1 MRTRFD
7 IGEIIRCHGG
17 EFLGKHHVVAP
28 IRKAFTHMA
37 LCRTSALGGH
47 VEVCPE
53 CGDMHISYNSCRDR
67 HCPKCQNKE
76 REEWINCRREE
87 IIPVKYFHVV
97 FTLPACLHPVAM
109 ANQAIFYDCM
119 FKAAWATIKAFA
131 EDEGLLTGMT
141 SILHTWGSNLF
152 YHPHIHCIVPGGG
165 IDKHGIWHHLKGCK
179 HSDFLFPV
187 AAMSSKFRG
196 RFMSLLTRRLK
207 EDGIVIDQAIRKQ
220 CFAKDWVIN
229 SRPPAKGVNQVLEY
243 IGRYAYR
250 VAITNSRILDV
261 TGSQI
266 SYDYKMYRKGG
277 KHGIMTMEIDSFLNL
292 LSQHILPDRF
302 VRIRHYGFL
311 SPCNREILR
320 SIQLQLSVPPVPK
333 VRKKKSYLDICI
345 EKGWDIGI
353 CKDCNC
359 QRIITRT
366 IKPATRAPPSI
377 LRHIGH

>member
-1 MRTRFD
+1 MRTKFD
-7 IGEIIRCHGG
+7 IGQIIRCHGD
-17 EFLGKHHVVAP
+17 EFLSKHQVVPAV
-28 IRKAFTHMA
+28 RRAFAHMA
-37 LCRTSALGGH
+37 QCRTSVLGGH

-76 REEWINCRREE
+76 REQWIEFRREE
-87 IIPVKYFHVV
+87 IIPAKYFHVV
-97 FTLPACLHPVAM
+97 FTVPDCLHPVAIKH
-109 ANQAIFYDCM
+109 QSIFYDCM
-119 FKAAWATIKAFA
+119 FKAAWATINAFA
-131 EDEGLLTGMT
+131 TTEGLLTGMT
-141 SILHTWGSNLF
+141 AILHTWGSNLF

-165 IDKHGIWHHLKGCK
+165 VDKRGVWHHIKGCK
-179 HSDFLFPV
+179 RSDFLFPV
-187 AAMSSKFRG
+187 AAMSTKFRG
-196 RFMSLLTRRLK
+196 KFMSLLTRRLK
-207 EDGIVIDQAIRKQ
+207 EKDIVIEQSVRKH
-220 CFAKDWVIN
+220 CFAKAWVIN
-229 SRPPAKGVNQVLEY
+229 SRPPAKGVGQILEY

-277 KHGIMTMEIDSFLNL
+277 KHGVMTMEIDSFLNL

-320 SIQLQLSVPPVPK
+320 NIQQQLSVPPVPK

-359 QRIITRT
+359 QRIITRI
-366 IKPATRAPPSI
+366 IKPATRAPPFK
-377 LRHIGH
+377 RWHMVK

>member
-345 EKGWDIGI
+345 EKGWDIGV

-359 QRIITRT
+359 QRIITRI
-366 IKPATRAPPSI
+366 IKPAPRAPPSI

>member
-141 SILHTWGSNLF
+141 SILHTWESNLF

-345 EKGWDIGI
+345 EKGWDIGV